1 GEVFA
6 LFDEPLGLGIGLVE
20 VLRQGA
26 DVVGGQD
33 GATVPDGGL
42 HGGSTLRGVGLPGQR
57 PQLAVQLIGEVLE
70 AVEVGLHADEF
81 ALRLLLAPAVL
92 QHASGLLDE
101 GAALIGLGLQDLGE
115 PSLTDDDV
123 HFAADARVA
132 EQLLDIH
139 EPGLG
144 AVDLVFAGP
153 VAEHATGDRDLG
165 VLDWQLAVGVV
176 DDEGDLRA
184 PQRFAVTGAGE
195 DDVLHLAAA
204 QGLRP
209 LL

>member
-1 GEVFA
+1 
-6 LFDEPLGLGIGLVE
+6 
-20 VLRQGA
+20 
-26 DVVGGQD
+26 
-33 GATVPDGGL
+33 
-42 HGGSTLRGVGLPGQR
+42 
-57 PQLAVQLIGEVLE
+57 
-70 AVEVGLHADEF
+70 
-81 ALRLLLAPAVL
+81 
-92 QHASGLLDE
+92 
-101 GAALIGLGLQDLGE
+101 
-115 PSLTDDDV
+115 

-209 LL
+209 LLPHHPCQGVDDIGLTRAVGADDRADPWL